1 MNRNFFNTTNNFTF
15 LPRSDEYEAAVNSLV
30 QFGGALVSVGGSN
43 LLDLLKAEPQQDQ
56 RQEAGEGE
64 ELVSQ
69 EELLHRIQ
77 VGNGFFCTI
86 RIDNQNDNNG

>member
-1 MNRNFFNTTNNFTF
+1 M
-15 LPRSDEYEAAVNSLV
+15 NSLV

-56 RQEAGEGE
+56 RQEAGAGEGE

-77 VGNGFFCTI
+77 VGHGFFCTI
-86 RIDNQNDNNG
+86 RIDNQKDNNG

>member
-1 MNRNFFNTTNNFTF
+1 M
-15 LPRSDEYEAAVNSLV
+15 NSLV

-64 ELVSQ
+64 GELVSQ

-77 VGNGFFCTI
+77 VGYGFFCTI